1 MLSHIKE
8 SKLKERRAV
17 EEQLGTAAAASV
29 SAVETAV
36 AAVRTAD
43 ELYFS
48 AVAARDTAATAVKT
62 AAEAVAHEAVAVEA
76 ATTATAAVATA
87 VDVASAIS
95 DTAAEAVRAA
105 DEFFTSS
112 AEVAAATGLCVDAE
126 MDFELACK
134 GAHHILANEGLS
146 LDSIEELLSD
156 AEEMR
161 SESEELMREA
171 INDQVRIASLW
182 EQPP

>member
-1 MLSHIKE
+1 
-8 SKLKERRAV
+8 
-17 EEQLGTAAAASV
+17 
-29 SAVETAV
+29 
-36 AAVRTAD
+36 
-43 ELYFS
+43 
-48 AVAARDTAATAVKT
+48 
-62 AAEAVAHEAVAVEA
+62 
-76 ATTATAAVATA
+76 
-87 VDVASAIS
+87 
-95 DTAAEAVRAA
+95 
-105 DEFFTSS
+105 
-112 AEVAAATGLCVDAE
+112 

-134 GAHHILANEGLS
+134 GAHHTLANEGLS